1 MNELT
6 LTVRN
11 GEGPAPAGDVTLG
24 ALRDQIQ
31 RSFVPQNGNEGS
43 AFLHTACIVPSDTP
57 CVTPRIT
64 PRVSP

>member
-6 LTVRN
+6 LILRD
-11 GEGPAPAGDVTLG
+11 GEGPAPPDAGDVILG

-43 AFLHTACIVPSDTP
+43 ASLLTA
-57 CVTPRIT
+57 
-64 PRVSP
+64 RVGP